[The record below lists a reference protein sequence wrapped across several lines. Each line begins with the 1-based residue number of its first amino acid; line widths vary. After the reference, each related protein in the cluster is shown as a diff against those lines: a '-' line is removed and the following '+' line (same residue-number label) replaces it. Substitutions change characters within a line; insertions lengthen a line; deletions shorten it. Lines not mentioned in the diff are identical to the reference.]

1 MIRCGEDSSIP
12 TQMAIDAL
20 FGGVDTTSN
29 TMSTF
34 LFNIANNPQAQE
46 KIYEEIQQVMGDD
59 GKITTKKIT
68 SMRYLPACLK
78 ESLRLAPGT
87 AGVERDC
94 PDNLVIRGYQ
104 VPKGTNVMVAQQ
116 TFSRLFPRPKEFLPE
131 RWLRGTDL
139 SQQIPSYGYLPF
151 GHGRRKCIGNR
162 IATMNMQILL
172 IKLLQSYKIS
182 YNYEPIE

>member
-1 MIRCGEDSSIP
+1 
-12 TQMAIDAL
+12 
-20 FGGVDTTSN
+20 
-29 TMSTF
+29 
-34 LFNIANNPQAQE
+34 
-46 KIYEEIQQVMGDD
+46 
-59 GKITTKKIT
+59 
-68 SMRYLPACLK
+68 
-78 ESLRLAPGT
+78 
-87 AGVERDC
+87 
-94 PDNLVIRGYQ
+94 
-104 VPKGTNVMVAQQ
+104 MVAQQ

-182 YNYEPIE
+182 YNYEPIETINLVVNLPSQPLKFQLEKRA